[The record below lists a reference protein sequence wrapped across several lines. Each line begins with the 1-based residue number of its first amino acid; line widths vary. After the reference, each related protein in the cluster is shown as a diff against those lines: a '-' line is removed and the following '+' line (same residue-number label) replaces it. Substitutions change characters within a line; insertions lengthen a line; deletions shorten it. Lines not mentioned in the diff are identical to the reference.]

1 MDKDSVY
8 KPGTDKE
15 FINHV
20 KPRDSVTKPIHQYT
34 WPQDR
39 TYEVVYEIIVD
50 GATTE
55 VVKETIKAN
64 SYAHAA
70 WRLARILPY
79 SKDKAYNLLDVV
91 RLS

>member
-1 MDKDSVY
+1 MTKDSVY
-8 KPGTDKE
+8 KTPQDKE
-15 FINHV
+15 FIKHA

-39 TYEVVYEIIVD
+39 TYEVVYEVIID
-50 GATTE
+50 GSTSATMT
-55 VVKETIKAN
+55 ETIKAN

-70 WRLARILPY
+70 WRLARILPF
-79 SKDKAYNLLDVV
+79 SPTQAYNLLDVI